1 MDVNNKKTET
11 ITHSKSSSIAT
22 ASLPV
27 TLTCV
32 AIDGPAPY
40 GDVVGVVAGI
50 SMLAASGIVWIGEEL
65 LDLYENSNGKNV
77 NESIYSSSIDSLCDY
92 DEYSEHS
99 SNQSKSHW
107 NKHSARRS
115 GGDPENGR
123 YGKNKND
130 NKGKKNKKFIPK
142 VNPNKK
148 H

>member
-1 MDVNNKKTET
+1 MTAGFTYRRYILKDHLGSWTT
-11 ITHSKSSSIAT
+11 ITDAEGNVEQELSYDAWGNLRDPETWYNHTQAD
-22 ASLPV
+22 PV
-27 TLTCV
+27 E
-32 AIDGPAPY
+32 AP
-40 GDVVGVVAGI
+40 I
-50 SMLAASGIVWIGEEL
+50 
-65 LDLYENSNGKNV
+65 DLYENSNGKNV
-77 NESIYSSSIDSLCDY
+77 NESIYSSSIDRLCDY

-130 NKGKKNKKFIPK
+130 NKGKKNKKFISK